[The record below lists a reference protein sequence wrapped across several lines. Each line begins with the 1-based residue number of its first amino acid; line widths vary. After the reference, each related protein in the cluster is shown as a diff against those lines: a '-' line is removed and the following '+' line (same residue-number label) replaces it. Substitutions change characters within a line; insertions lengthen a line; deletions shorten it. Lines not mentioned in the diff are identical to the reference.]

1 MKMFSSGH
9 IFVCTKKTEKECF
22 SRALFGGPMS
32 MWKEISK
39 INNETAIFLFKKTKR
54 NPILYG
60 VFLADSMP
68 GCDIERDAWEGK
80 YPAQVRVRQ
89 YYEFCN
95 LPLRTFQSIF
105 EENKMGKTAI
115 PITAEQTVNL
125 IIKFIMN
132 TRMYLG
138 HCVMRTLSGKVIYY
152 F

>member
-1 MKMFSSGH
+1 
-9 IFVCTKKTEKECF
+9 
-22 SRALFGGPMS
+22 

-54 NPILYG
+54 NPIMYG
-60 VFLADSMP
+60 VFLADGLP

-95 LPLRTFQSIF
+95 LPLRTFQNIF
-105 EENKMGKTAI
+105 EGNNGGKTAI
-115 PITAEQTVNL
+115 SITGEQTVNL
-125 IIKFIMN
+125 IIKFIIN

-138 HCVMRTLSGKVIYY
+138 HCVMTTLSGKVIYY

>member
-1 MKMFSSGH
+1 
-9 IFVCTKKTEKECF
+9 
-22 SRALFGGPMS
+22 

-60 VFLADSMP
+60 VFLANSSHY
-68 GCDIERDAWEGK
+68 CDNERDAWGAK
-80 YPAQVRVRQ
+80 YPAQVEVRQ

-95 LPLRTFQSIF
+95 LPLRTFQNIF

-125 IIKFIMN
+125 IIKFIIN
-132 TRMYLG
+132 TRLYLG
-138 HCVMRTLSGKVIYY
+138 HRVMLALSG
-152 F
+152 